1 MSKRKILVPTDFS
14 KIGNTA
20 IEHAVVTARMLD
32 AEIYVL
38 HVVGNKNDLPEAKNL
53 LVELA
58 KSVKE
63 KFKVDVTTI
72 PRIGSI
78 YDDIDN
84 VGVEIGADLV
94 IMGTHGLRGLQFIT
108 GGRAIRIVTS
118 SSIPF
123 IVVQEKGIGDEGY
136 DDIVVPLDLSK
147 ETKQKLKIVADMAK
161 YFHSRIH
168 IISPNE
174 KDEFLKKQLE
184 RNLNFARKYLEEK
197 GIKYTVKVKG
207 KSESGFSKAV
217 IEHAHESKADLICIM
232 NLYENSLMGMI
243 GGNYEQRMI
252 TNEHQIPVMCVNP
265 KETYVMDRSVFAS

>member
-20 IEHAVVTARMLD
+20 IDHALVTAKSLD
-32 AEIYVL
+32 ADIYIL
-38 HVVGNKNDLPEAKNL
+38 HIVGNKKDLPEAQNIL
-53 LVELA
+53 SELA
-58 KSVKE
+58 KQVKE
-63 KFKVDVTTI
+63 NHGVEVNTI

-78 YDDIDN
+78 YEDIDN

-94 IMGTHGLRGLQFIT
+94 IMGTHGLRGMQFIT

-123 IVVQEKGIGDEGY
+123 IVVQEKGIGPEGY

-147 ETKQKLKIVADMAK
+147 ETKQKLKIVSDMAK
-161 YFHSRIH
+161 YFKSRIH
-168 IISPNE
+168 LISPDE

-184 RNLNFARKYLEEK
+184 RNINFAREFFNEK
-197 GIKYTVKVKG
+197 GIKYTVKIKG

-217 IEHAHESKADLICIM
+217 IAHAKESNADLICIM
-232 NLYENSLMGMI
+232 NLYEKSLMGMI
-243 GGNYEQRMI
+243 GGKYEQRII

-265 KETYVMDRSVFAS
+265 VETYVMNRSVFAS